1 MLVRPDSQMIVSEQ
15 TNKTLLLSQGAK
27 VDTKPQLE
35 IYADDVKCN
44 HGAAIGQLDDEAL
57 FYLQSR
63 GLNQRKAQDL
73 LTYGFVSEVTNNVTN
88 IPFRAYLEAQVQS
101 RLRTI

>member
-35 IYADDVKCN
+35 IYADDVKCS
-44 HGAAIGQLDDEAL
+44 HGAAIGQLDHEAL
-57 FYLQSR
+57 FYLQTR
-63 GLNQRKAQDL
+63 GLDQKRARDL

-88 IPFRAYLEAQVQS
+88 IPFRAFLENQVQA
-101 RLRTI
+101 RLRRI